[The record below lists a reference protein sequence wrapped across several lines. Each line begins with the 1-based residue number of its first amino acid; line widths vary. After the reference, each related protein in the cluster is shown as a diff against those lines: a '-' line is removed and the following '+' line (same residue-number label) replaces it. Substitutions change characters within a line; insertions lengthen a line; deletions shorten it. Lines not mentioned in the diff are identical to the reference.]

1 MKLIYIISVLLV
13 LGLVHL
19 IFSMRME
26 KVKYDLSRENVNK
39 KKVQCSIILNRIF
52 SVLFILAG
60 LFLLINPL
68 GLVDKIIALI

>member
-39 KKVQCSIILNRIF
+39 KKIQCSIILNRIF

-68 GLVDKIIALI
+68 GLVDKLIALI

>member
-39 KKVQCSIILNRIF
+39 KKIQCSIILDRIF

-68 GLVDKIIALI
+68 GLVDKLIALI

>member
-1 MKLIYIISVLLV
+1 MLLV

-39 KKVQCSIILNRIF
+39 KKIQCSIILNRIF

-68 GLVDKIIALI
+68 GLVDKLIALI

>member
-1 MKLIYIISVLLV
+1 MKLIYTISVLLV

-68 GLVDKIIALI
+68 GLVDKLIALI

>member
-39 KKVQCSIILNRIF
+39 KKIQCSIILNRIF

-68 GLVDKIIALI
+68 DLVDKLIALI

>member
-39 KKVQCSIILNRIF
+39 KKIQCSIILNRIF
-52 SVLFILAG
+52 SVLFILSG

-68 GLVDKIIALI
+68 GLVDKLIALI

>member
-39 KKVQCSIILNRIF
+39 KKLTDDE
-52 SVLFILAG
+52 LAIG
-60 LFLLINPL
+60 TGKGWTI
-68 GLVDKIIALI
+68 K

>member
-52 SVLFILAG
+52 SVLFILVG

-68 GLVDKIIALI
+68 GLVDKLIALI

>member
-13 LGLVHL
+13 LGLIHL

-39 KKVQCSIILNRIF
+39 KKIQCSIILNRIF

-68 GLVDKIIALI
+68 GLVDKLIALI

>member
-39 KKVQCSIILNRIF
+39 KKIQCSIILNRIF

-68 GLVDKIIALI
+68 GLVDKLITLI